1 MIKFEITK
9 QMKRKARRR
18 RQRTED
24 KWKIFRILSRIF
36 GALWLPSLL
45 IAVFV
50 IPEDDYVMLFLFIII
65 YAVLLI
71 SYVIVKGLLMNL
83 TSHWI
88 QDRLNERLWIENG
101 ILYHFVQT
109 AFAAGRNIRR
119 ADSTA
124 WIFQYN
130 LSTIRNAKYD
140 PDSGRIE
147 FNVDGK
153 SVFYHNYYR
162 NVIDSETPF
171 HEAPTIFYEYM
182 KPSLY
187 TYLKNEGV
195 EFELKTLDFKIR
207 DPYI

>member
-9 QMKRKARRR
+9 RMKRRARRR
-18 RQRTED
+18 RQRTEN
-24 KWKIFRILSRIF
+24 KWRIFRVLSKIFCVTWIVSFLIGIF
-36 GALWLPSLL
+36 KVPDTNYAMVDAFGMIFAVSL
-45 IAVFV
+45 IA
-50 IPEDDYVMLFLFIII
+50 YVM
-65 YAVLLI
+65 
-71 SYVIVKGLLMNL
+71 VKGVLRNL

>member
-9 QMKRKARRR
+9 RMKRRARRR
-18 RQRTED
+18 RQRTEN
-24 KWKIFRILSRIF
+24 KWRIFRVLSKIFCVTWIVSFLIGIF
-36 GALWLPSLL
+36 KVPDTNYAMVDAFGMIFAVSL
-45 IAVFV
+45 IA
-50 IPEDDYVMLFLFIII
+50 YVM
-65 YAVLLI
+65 
-71 SYVIVKGLLMNL
+71 VKGVLRNL

-130 LSTIRNAKYD
+130 LSTISNAKYD